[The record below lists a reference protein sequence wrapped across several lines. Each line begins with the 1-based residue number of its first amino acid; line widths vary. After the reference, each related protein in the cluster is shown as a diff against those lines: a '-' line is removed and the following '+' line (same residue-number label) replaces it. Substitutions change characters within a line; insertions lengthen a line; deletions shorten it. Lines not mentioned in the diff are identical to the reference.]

1 MSYLASLH
9 SPGRS
14 LPLMVMMVVGGG
26 GAQEN
31 KWKDDNLTRDTRR
44 ELVGEQVSD

>member
-14 LPLMVMMVVGGG
+14 LPLMVVVVGG

-31 KWKDDNLTRDTRR
+31 KRKDDDLTRDTGR

>member
-1 MSYLASLH
+1 
-9 SPGRS
+9 
-14 LPLMVMMVVGGG
+14 MVMVVVG

-31 KWKDDNLTRDTRR
+31 KRKDDNLTRDSRR